1 LRNQSRGEAGA
12 CTYSDDSG
20 TILLHTCWC
29 CTHVA
34 IMNEKEESIVQDP
47 IEPIIAQEEELQ
59 QKCQLMKAPEGLK
72 ELENQLSLK
81 TTKSMLAKKFKWKV
95 IPSHLKKS

>member
-1 LRNQSRGEAGA
+1 MIQEPFFSILVGA
-12 CTYSDDSG
+12 APTVQDTAVTTPVVSS
-20 TILLHTCWC
+20 
-29 CTHVA
+29 HVA